1 MPDIEGKLSVF
12 KNKINR
18 LPQERPDGVT
28 PADAVVSYVDILSDI
43 GKIRAFADYRTQID
57 CLDKFC
63 DVSDEFFCRQKL
75 QEVTYFRLKG
85 YILALREIVSKKYH
99 IRLEKT
105 RVSFDTVCRFYECD
119 EQLRVLLL
127 YALQKIE
134 VFLRAKMSYF
144 YAMKYKPYGYL
155 EKQNYVY
162 RYSSASKGHNHHEFL
177 DKLVKSVESN
187 TDKPFVQHYLLNHG
201 GVMPLWAVSE
211 LMTFGD
217 LVHFYRNWKPNDRKD
232 FLGDVYPGKENKN
245 KREAAVDRF
254 ISWLECCRKLRN
266 VCAHDGQLYGKD
278 FPWNSSFPEEF
289 DQKHFPSTEKLWAAF
304 LAIQF
309 LYPDKREWENWIV
322 PRLQSILDIP
332 AKSETNLLLRGLGFP
347 ANWKD
352 GLNIW
357 TSL

>member
-18 LPQERPDGVT
+18 LPQERKSDEVA
-28 PADAVVSYVDILSDI
+28 PADQVDSYVDILSDI
-43 GKIRAFADYRTQID
+43 GKIRAFADYHTQIE

-63 DVSDEFFCRQKL
+63 DVSDKFFCRQKL

-144 YAMKYKPYGYL
+144 HAMQYTPYGYL
-155 EKQNYVY
+155 NKEKYEY
-162 RYSSASKGHNHHEFL
+162 RSASEGHTHHEFL
-177 DKLVKSVESN
+177 NHLISTVEQN
-187 TDKPFVQHYLLNHG
+187 TDKPFVQHYLLKHG
-201 GVMPLWAVSE
+201 GIMPLWAVSE

-217 LVHFYRNWKPNDRKD
+217 LVHFYLNWNRKDRKD
-232 FLGDVYPGKENKN
+232 FLEDMYPKKI
-245 KREAAVDRF
+245 KREVAVSRF

-278 FPWNSSFPEEF
+278 FPWNSSLPREF
-289 DQKHFPSTEKLWAAF
+289 EQKHFPSTEKLWAAF

-309 LYPDKREWENWIV
+309 LYPDGREWENWIV

-332 AKSETNLLLRGLGFP
+332 AKSETDLLLRGLGFP